1 LKKLALFL
9 AGIALGH
16 AAHADGGDLRN
27 AAGAVAGIYAS
38 IYVHELGH
46 AAVFAANGATNI
58 QIQVPARHCK
68 YLCGETTAASP
79 TPLSRSAMQMAYLA
93 GFASANLASELLLQN
108 RAAARS
114 GFGQGFIAANLY
126 SNAAHVVTY
135 YTRIVGRDGYRGNDI
150 DDYERTGGNPHILSA
165 GLIAYSVWTLHRMK
179 KKDIPVMFVQLRF

>member
-46 AAVFAANGATNI
+46 AAAFKANGATDI
-58 QIQVPARHCK
+58 RIYVPGPQCK
-68 YLCGETTAASP
+68 LLCGLTTATLPAAP
-79 TPLSRSAMQMAYLA
+79 GRATAQAMNAA

-108 RAAARS
+108 RSAARS

-135 YTRIVGRDGYRGNDI
+135 YTKIVGRDGYRGNDI
-150 DDYERTGGNPHILSA
+150 DDYARVGGNPHLLSA

-179 KKDIPVMFVQLRF
+179 KKEIPVMFVQLRF